1 MSDDEEIEIPSAS
14 FASQMTL
21 ENIKKTP
28 EYIKLFQKIKKA
40 ISENKT
46 SIKFDSKLPNLLID
60 HLNDLGYIVEYDINF
75 LSTDIIWDEMF

>member
-28 EYIKLFQKIKKA
+28 EYIKLFKKIKKA

-46 SIKFDSKLPNLLID
+46 SIRLDSKLPNLLID
-60 HLNDLGYIVEYDINF
+60 HLNDLGYIVEYDINL